1 MNAPRGLK
9 PPPPKA
15 PDPTAPGT
23 VQVQKRQAQAPSGL
37 RTKVCDRCGR
47 SFQLTPE
54 EKFFICR
61 ECYEADLKRQQ
72 AKRKRGTSIL
82 SLIHCADCGA
92 EEYLYFLPSDP
103 AEALCRACYGKKR
116 REQRA
121 GTPHPHA

>member
-1 MNAPRGLK
+1 MNARGLK
-9 PPPPKA
+9 PTPPKA

-37 RTKVCDRCGR
+37 RTKACDRCGR
-47 SFQLTPE
+47 SFQLAPE

-82 SLIHCADCGA
+82 SLIHCAECGS
-92 EEYLYFLPSDP
+92 EEYLDFLPSDP
-103 AEALCRACYGKKR
+103 AEALCRACFGKKR
-116 REQRA
+116 REQRT
-121 GTPHPHA
+121 GTTHPHA